1 MIEASPSLFAAIL
14 VVHAAATW
22 MMTGLIWFVQLVH
35 YPLMAQVGR
44 EGWTDYERAH
54 QGRTTWLVAPVMLI
68 EIVSAVGVLVI
79 VQSDAGQAVSRTVI
93 PAVWLSTCL
102 LGVVWASTFLIQVP
116 LHKKLSHEYSDRVH
130 ASLVRS
136 NWLRT
141 SAWTGRAV
149 LVAATLPSVLTLS
162 VAT

>member
-1 MIEASPSLFAAIL
+1 MIEASPSVFAAIL
-14 VVHAAATW
+14 VVHAVAIW
-22 MMTGLIWFVQLVH
+22 MMTGLIWFVQIVH

-54 QGRTTWLVAPVMLI
+54 QARTTWIVAPVMLI
-68 EIVSAVGVLVI
+68 ELVSAIGVLVL
-79 VQSDAGQAVSRTVI
+79 VQAGVGPAVSPIVI
-93 PAVWLSTCL
+93 PALWFGTCL

-116 LHKKLSHEYSDRVH
+116 LHKKLSHEYRDRVH

-141 SAWTGRAV
+141 AAWTGRAV
-149 LVAATLPSVLTLS
+149 LVAAMLPSMLAS
-162 VAT
+162 SIAT